1 MSKGEMDVFECIKTR
16 RSIRAYQ
23 KREIEEEKLFK
34 ILEAARLAPSAH
46 NHQPWKF
53 IVVRDEKKKDALVS
67 ACCGQEFV
75 RDAACLIV
83 GLGLKKHRFKNGL
96 NSNAIDV
103 TIALEH
109 IVLEAWEE
117 GIGSCWILAFWP
129 DEVRKIL
136 EIPEDIDIVGILT
149 LGYPAEN
156 PMPRPRKDLEEIVCW
171 EKYC

>member
-1 MSKGEMDVFECIKTR
+1 MEVFECIKTR

-23 KREIEEEKLFK
+23 GRPIEDWKLER
-34 ILEAARLAPSAH
+34 ILDAARLAPSAH

-53 IVVRDEKKKDALVS
+53 IVVRDEKKKESLVE

-75 RDAACLIV
+75 KEAAAVVV
-83 GLGLKKHRFKNGL
+83 GLGLKKHRFKNGM

-109 IVLEAWEE
+109 MVLQAWEL

-129 DEVRKIL
+129 DKVKKVL
-136 EIPEDIDIVGILT
+136 DIPDDADVVGILT
-149 LGYPAEN
+149 LGYPAEF
-156 PMPRPRKDLEEIVCW
+156 PEQRPRKFLSEIVCW
-171 EKYC
+171 DKYC